1 LPICIDASVVVRL
14 VTGAAAEITES
25 ELWREWL
32 DGGSDLIGPTLLFF
46 EVTNALHRYA
56 VHGELLAEE
65 VEEALEAALAL
76 EIRLHGGPD
85 IHRRALRLAR
95 QLNLPATYD
104 AHYLAV
110 AERSQA
116 TFWTADARLVRA
128 VRPSLPWV
136 RLLGSKA

>member
-1 LPICIDASVVVRL
+1 MPICIDASVVVRL

-25 ELWREWL
+25 TLWQEWL
-32 DGGSDLIGPTLLFF
+32 DGEADLIGPTLLFF

-56 VHGELLAEE
+56 AHGELLVEE
-65 VEEALEAALAL
+65 VEEALDAALAL
-76 EIRLHGGPD
+76 EIRLYGGPD

-110 AERSQA
+110 AERSRA
-116 TFWTADARLVRA
+116 TFWTTDARLVRGVQPA
-128 VRPSLPWV
+128 LPWV